1 MSLGGDTFSALEGP
15 GAKPGLGGGRRA
27 DRLASDP
34 EAPQDTGVCA
44 AVPAGGCLPCEV
56 VGSIE
61 LSASASFRGELSLET
76 ELALLLAQKGQA
88 ERETEI
94 GERASKG

>member
-1 MSLGGDTFSALEGP
+1 MSLGGDTFSALEGR

-27 DRLASDP
+27 GRLASDP
-34 EAPQDTGVCA
+34 EAPPDTGVPA

-56 VGSIE
+56 AGSVE
-61 LSASASFRGELSLET
+61 LSASASFPGELCLET
-76 ELALLLAQKGQA
+76 ELALLLAQKDRVEG
-88 ERETEI
+88 ETEI